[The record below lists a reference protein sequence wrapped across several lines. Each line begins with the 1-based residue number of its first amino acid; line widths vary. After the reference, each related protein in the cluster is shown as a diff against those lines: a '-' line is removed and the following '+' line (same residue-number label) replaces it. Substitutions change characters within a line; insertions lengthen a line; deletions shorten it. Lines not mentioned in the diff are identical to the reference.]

1 MTIIT
6 AEDVAGQTFDY
17 IIAGGGTAGLV
28 VAARLSEDPTV
39 TVLVIEA
46 GPANLNDEMIRIPA
60 QYGAHFGKPSYDWNL
75 ETGNPGW
82 NWSNYSHYLNKAE
95 NYVPLPCEELSS
107 RGICPEEW
115 KTSGNGPLSVGHS
128 HTILDIELK
137 AARSLE
143 SLGVKPASNPPDGFA
158 YLPNTVNP
166 LTNERTYSAAAYYE
180 PNKHRPNLQVLVEAN
195 VNRIISQDGKN
206 GEIRATGVEITVKGC
221 KYVVLVGLEVIVC
234 AGATKSPQI
243 LELSGIGKK
252 DILDSIGVPLKV
264 NLPGVGENLQEV
276 GSSEISD
283 AVPGD
288 TFDLLSDPAEVE
300 KNLALRLEGKGLCTM
315 SFSGFSFNPL
325 SRLSD
330 RHEAIQESIEKLVLD
345 TTSANPGIHP
355 PCPGKRYFTFLA
367 ASNYLFSRGNIHA
380 VSNDPAKSPAIDP
393 RYFSNEIDLNVFLE
407 IIKFIRRLAA
417 TPPFS
422 DILAEGSSELN
433 PGRSVASDED
443 LIIWLKKHMAST
455 FHPAGTCGMRP
466 REDDG
471 VVDPQLRVY
480 GTENIRVVDMS
491 IIPLHFCCHPQGEL
505 AFSHNFNV
513 LINTTPSATVYALAE
528 QAVDSQEVLPDNI
541 VSLINLTSSK
551 SSIALITNHSGM
563 PIASI
568 QDVADQTFDFVIAG
582 GGTAGLVVAARLSE
596 DPGATVL
603 VVEAGPANLRDD
615 MIRIP
620 SQHSAHFG
628 RAEYDWNLETLK
640 TQQGNTLNKRFPW
653 HIGKGLGGS
662 SAINFMCWTK
672 PAASDIDGEANHIFF
687 TIELLNDNPGWNW
700 SNYTRYL
707 EKAEKYT
714 PLPVADLSER
724 AIHPGCW
731 ESFGRGPLMLAHTR
745 SVLDIELKA
754 MQSLENLGVTSA
766 SEPMGGNAYFEP
778 NKERPNFQVLV
789 GTNVNKIISNN
800 NLNGTIR
807 ATGVELYTQGR
818 KYVVHVRREVIV
830 CAGATKSPQ
839 ILELSGIGNRSILKS
854 IGIPVKVDLPGVGEN
869 LQEHI
874 CTGVSYEIAD
884 SIPGDT
890 FDGLSDPDE
899 LKKHMALWSE
909 GKGVFTL
916 GFSGASFNPLS
927 RLSDKHEAILHS
939 AQQLVSDLAPSI
951 SKGLRRHAI
960 DRRLVTLPAFL
971 QILYHIYLFVDPPQP
986 GKRYFTIVAVSHLL
1000 FSRGTIHA
1008 VSSDPTASPT
1018 IDPRYCER
1026 EIGTRFQ
1033 KIYANLILT
1042 YGIIPDLEVLLEA
1055 VKFARKI
1062 GKTPPFSEVLAE
1074 GLNELNPGSS
1084 VQSDEDLRL
1093 I

>member
-1 MTIIT
+1 MTIVS
-6 AEDVAGQTFDY
+6 AEDVAGRTFDY
-17 IIAGGGTAGLV
+17 IVAGGGTAGLV

-75 ETGNPGW
+75 ETDNPGW
-82 NWSNYSHYLNKAE
+82 NWSNYSHYLKKAE

-115 KTSGNGPLSVGHS
+115 KTSGDGPLSVGHS

-137 AARSLE
+137 AGQSLK
-143 SLGVKPASNPPDGFA
+143 SLGVEPASSPPDGFA

-166 LTNERTYSAAAYYE
+166 LTNERTYSAVAYYE

-195 VNRIISQDGKN
+195 VDRIISQDGKN
-206 GEIRATGVEITVKGC
+206 GEIRATSVQITVKGY
-221 KYVVLVGLEVIVC
+221 KYVVLVGREAIVC

-276 GSSEISD
+276 GSSGLSYGENYRSSISSPSESLHLEISD
-283 AVPGD
+283 DVPGD
-288 TFDLLSDPAEVE
+288 TFDLLSDPVEVE
-300 KNLALRLEGKGLCTM
+300 KNLALRLEGKGLYTM
-315 SFSGFSFNPL
+315 SFSGFSFSPL

-345 TTSANPGIHP
+345 TTSANPGLHP

-367 ASNYLFSRGNIHA
+367 ASNYPFSRGTIHA
-380 VSNDPAKSPAIDP
+380 VSNDPAKAPAIDP

-407 IIKFIRRLAA
+407 IIKFIRRLAV

-433 PGRSVASDED
+433 PGRSVESDED
-443 LIIWLKKHMAST
+443 LTIWLKKHMAST

-505 AFSHNFNV
+505 AFSHNSNV
-513 LINTTPSATVYALAE
+513 LINATPSATVYALAE
-528 QAVDSQEVLPDNI
+528 QAIDSQEVLPAII
-541 VSLINLTSSK
+541 VSLINPTSSK
-551 SSIALITNHSGM
+551 SSIASLPITSGHVPRVSFPFVPPQRDPPRRM

-640 TQQGNTLNKRFPW
+640 TQQENTLNKRFPW
-653 HIGKGLGGS
+653 HMSVNPYHSSKFYSSIHPSSGKGLGGS

-672 PAASDIDGEANHIFF
+672 PAASDIDGEDNLIFI
-687 TIELLNDNPGWNW
+687 TTEPLNDNPGWNW
-700 SNYTRYL
+700 SNYARYL

-731 ESFGRGPLMLAHTR
+731 ETFGRGPLMLAHTR

-789 GTNVNKIISNN
+789 GTNVNKILSNN
-800 NLNGTIR
+800 NLNGTIH

-839 ILELSGIGNRSILKS
+839 ILELSGIGNSSILKS

-874 CTGVSYEIAD
+874 CTGISYEIAD
-884 SIPGDT
+884 SVPGDT

-899 LKKHMALWSE
+899 LKKHMALWY
-909 GKGVFTL
+909 
-916 GFSGASFNPLS
+916 ASAAS
-927 RLSDKHEAILHS
+927 SYAHDAD
-939 AQQLVSDLAPSI
+939 LVN
-951 SKGLRRHAI
+951 G
-960 DRRLVTLPAFL
+960 
-971 QILYHIYLFVDPPQP
+971 
-986 GKRYFTIVAVSHLL
+986 
-1000 FSRGTIHA
+1000 HA
-1008 VSSDPTASPT
+1008 VSSDPTTSPS

-1033 KIYANLILT
+1033 KIYANLMLT

-1062 GKTPPFSEVLAE
+1062 GKMPPFSEALAE

-1084 VQSDEDLRL
+1084 VQSDEDLRCEL
-1093 I
+1093 TNAPPELCSF